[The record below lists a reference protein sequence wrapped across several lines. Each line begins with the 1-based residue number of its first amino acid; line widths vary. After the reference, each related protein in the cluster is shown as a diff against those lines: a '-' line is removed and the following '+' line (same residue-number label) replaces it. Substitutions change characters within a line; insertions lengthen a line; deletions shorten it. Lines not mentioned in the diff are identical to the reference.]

1 MFKKLEKV
9 FDILGEI
16 LAVLLV
22 IVYAVTLLN
31 AKLDFIEPGT
41 LLNVLNGIRFYGS
54 VILIGVVGLEAMCK
68 RNIVF
73 FLIFLVL
80 LALVVVLM
88 FFPEVFDSMVST
100 VTSAICQNR
109 KQSGRPRGRPL
120 CAYATR
126 PPPCGGGRSF
136 FFLYCALE

>member
-1 MFKKLEKV
+1 MFKGLEPI

-31 AKLDFIEPGT
+31 AKVGFIEPGA

-54 VILIGVVGLEAMCK
+54 IALIGVVGLEAMCK
-68 RNIVF
+68 RNIILLIL
-73 FLIFLVL
+73 FLAV

-88 FFPEVFDSMVST
+88 FFPEVFDTMVST
-100 VTSAICQNR
+100 VTA
-109 KQSGRPRGRPL
+109 
-120 CAYATR
+120 
-126 PPPCGGGRSF
+126 
-136 FFLYCALE
+136 AL

>member
-1 MFKKLEKV
+1 MFKGLEKI
-9 FDILGEI
+9 FDVIGEI
-16 LAVLLV
+16 LAVVLV

-41 LLNVLNGIRFYGS
+41 LYNVLNGIRFYGS
-54 VILIGVVGLEAMCK
+54 IILIGVVGLEAMCK

-88 FFPEVFDSMVST
+88 FFPDVFDSMVST
-100 VTSAICQNR
+100 VTA
-109 KQSGRPRGRPL
+109 
-120 CAYATR
+120 AV
-126 PPPCGGGRSF
+126 
-136 FFLYCALE
+136 

>member
-22 IVYAVTLLN
+22 IVYAV
-31 AKLDFIEPGT
+31 T

-100 VTSAICQNR
+100 VTSAI
-109 KQSGRPRGRPL
+109 
-120 CAYATR
+120 
-126 PPPCGGGRSF
+126 
-136 FFLYCALE
+136 